1 MCYKTSLKGCVVY
14 GGSPI
19 GSQIRELGYG
29 CDILVGTPGRLI
41 DMIDKGV
48 VALNNIKYLVLDE
61 GTLLFFFLSCTYIY
75 FYLHFS

>member
-19 GSQIRELGYG
+19 GGQIRELGYG

-48 VALNNIKYLVLDE
+48 VALSGIKFLVLDE
-61 GTLLFFFLSCTYIY
+61 GIFLFYNSPCRLFLIS
-75 FYLHFS
+75 